1 MCLFTYFIC
10 YLDIVKRIV
19 YTNYICILSDFLTNP
34 MIYKNN
40 PFNVKIKL
48 FVKLQR
54 GVSSNDCEK
63 TVLAGSSGRRSSSSR
78 QVSSTTVT
86 TSSEGAVAQPTAGTE
101 PVTAP
106 TLKCTLCQERLEDT
120 HFVQCPS
127 VPHHKFCFPCS
138 RDSIKRQGAGSEVS
152 ISDIAF
158 WFLFQIFHQQA
169 SSTISVL
176 VFRFRFI
183 VRAARNVR
191 WRTARYRGPSCR
203 VR

>member
-1 MCLFTYFIC
+1 ML
-10 YLDIVKRIV
+10 
-19 YTNYICILSDFLTNP
+19 
-34 MIYKNN
+34 
-40 PFNVKIKL
+40 KIKL
-48 FVKLQR
+48 FIKLR
-54 GVSSNDCEK
+54 GIANNDCEK
-63 TVLAGSSGRRSSSSR
+63 IVFAGSSGRRSSSSR

-86 TSSEGAVAQPTAGTE
+86 TSSEGAVAQPTAGSE

-138 RDSIKRQGAGSEVS
+138 RDSIKRQGAGSEVN
-152 ISDIAF
+152 IYNIAF
-158 WFLFQIFHQQA
+158 WCLSPEIL
-169 SSTISVL
+169 STILINGVSVL
-176 VFRFRFI
+176 LFRFRYI
-183 VRAARNVR
+183 VRAARNAR